1 MEEWYHL
8 LSLGQLDNLIGNPSG
23 EGGAN
28 PINHLIGVFCAVN
41 SLWCPRF
48 DLRVSPTKG
57 LKSHIE
63 RWGKFN
69 VSDSSANLS
78 RDL

>member
-8 LSLGQLDNLIGNPSG
+8 LRLGQLDKLIGNPIR

-28 PINHLIGVFCAVN
+28 PINHLTGAFCSVN
-41 SLWCPRF
+41 SLCCPQY
-48 DLRVSPTKG
+48 DLRVWATKG

-63 RWGKFN
+63 KWGKFN
-69 VSDSSANLS
+69 VLDSSAILS
-78 RDL
+78 RDF

>member
-8 LSLGQLDNLIGNPSG
+8 FSLGQLDNLIGNPSG

-41 SLWCPRF
+41 SL
-48 DLRVSPTKG
+48 
-57 LKSHIE
+57 
-63 RWGKFN
+63 
-69 VSDSSANLS
+69 
-78 RDL
+78 